1 MNVLDLLFSLFS
13 YMITACAIE
22 NELGTV
28 RTMFRFWVLGTLTLF
43 IFSVFCFTTGI
54 QQVSAG
60 LWPMMFA
67 DLVLTCMKNPN

>member
-1 MNVLDLLFSLFS
+1 
-13 YMITACAIE
+13 
-22 NELGTV
+22 
-28 RTMFRFWVLGTLTLF
+28 MFRFWVLGTLTLF